1 MLSRTLREFDIIV
14 LLSYPEGG
22 LLTLDRVK
30 RLPDH
35 LFATFLKLL
44 VEHRGPFLE
53 RLDTVTIQVLDTLIK
68 ETEFEFTEAD
78 LPRLM
83 QAPNDLLKVDSES

>member
-1 MLSRTLREFDIIV
+1 MV

-22 LLTLDRVK
+22 LLTLNRVE

-44 VEHRGPFLE
+44 IEHRGPFLE
-53 RLDTVTIQVLDTLIK
+53 RLATVTTQVLDTLIK
-68 ETEFEFTEAD
+68 ETELEFAEAD

-83 QAPNDLLKVDSES
+83 QAPDDSLEVDSEF